1 MIHIKRF
8 IEKVSI
14 TEAKQSKDIVLP
26 IADARGLRDEIA
38 KLLSDLYEYSVKAQ
52 DEKKEE
58 IIEIQV
64 KGGSFK

>member
-8 IEKVSI
+8 IDKVSI
-14 TEAKQSKDIVLP
+14 TEAKQSKDVVLP
-26 IADARGLRDEIA
+26 IADARGLRDEIS
-38 KLLSDLYEYSVKAQ
+38 KLLSDLYEYSVTAQ

>member
-38 KLLSDLYEYSVKAQ
+38 KLLSDLYEYSVTAQ